1 MVIYF
6 YICICYIG
14 PRASIQ
20 TTITH
25 RYTAKETFEYILYST
40 YVLLITTPF
49 KGKTNLTQFTMKRKK
64 LTQLFGLMVLMLL
77 MPGISF
83 AQNLH
88 VQGRVLDELGEGLI
102 GAGVIIQGT
111 TQGTV
116 TDIDGNYDLPSV
128 PQGAVL
134 EFSCVGYKTMQVQVT
149 SQILNVTLEPDSRL
163 IDESVVVAY
172 GQANKVTITGAVT
185 AVSGESLMK
194 SPVANVAN
202 ALQGNL
208 PGVSAVQASGMP
220 GADEPVIRIRGV
232 GSLNSADPLV
242 LVDGVERPFSQ
253 LDPNEIASISVLKDA
268 SATAVFGVRGANG
281 VILVTT
287 KRGEVGKASVTASA
301 SAAMQTI
308 AQFIDFADSYTYGQM
323 YNYTQITDM
332 LPVNQ
337 WPGSVKIGDYSPY
350 GENVR
355 FKQDVMEHFR
365 LGDMPRTFP
374 NTDWIDY
381 IMNDAAWQE
390 QANVNV
396 SGGTE
401 KVRYFVSAGYLNQN
415 SLFKTFSDN
424 KNETFDFQR
433 LNYRANLD
441 IEVSKY
447 SQLSLTLGGRM
458 QVRNTMVGGEGFLFR
473 YLQGATPY
481 AGIGVDEEGR
491 HIIADPNKVGAYDR
505 DALSNY
511 YNLGYENQSTNAL
524 NFDVQYKLDLSFL
537 TKGLDFKAKASYNS
551 EYTAQKYRQNGYGT
565 GLTYVATLDQDGNEV
580 LRKEN
585 VTWPIPYSEGKWGS
599 RNWYAEASFN
609 YARRFGK
616 HNIGALL
623 LYNQSKTYYP
633 WDSSNSL
640 YQSIPKG
647 YVGLVGRVT
656 YDYDTK
662 YLIDFNIG
670 YNGSENFAPGKR
682 YGTFPS
688 VSVGWIPSQEKW
700 WAPVKDVVSYL
711 KFRGSYGLVGND
723 NTNGARFL
731 YLPGTWQFFQGHMGW
746 NPQTQGA
753 NFGTNGN
760 WLQGV
765 RELTAG
771 NPNVTWEKATKINVG
786 VDAGFFNDKLH
797 AYVDV
802 FWEDRKDILVSNSST
817 LPAVTSLPANYV
829 NEGRVKNHGFE
840 VTLNWE
846 QKIGDFRYSISPN
859 FAYAKNKVIEMLEVK
874 PMYDYLSRTGH
885 PVGQRFGYE
894 LFEFYQPGT
903 EERYYEKYGVFM
915 PDQNIDIKY
924 GDCVYVDLN
933 NDGKIDQNDQKPLG
947 YTDNPEIT
955 YSLNFNFQYKGFDF
969 TMLWIGADHVS
980 RQLNGYFRDQF
991 GSTNTSALTQW
1002 VADNSWTED
1011 NPDAILPR
1019 ISFTNRVHNNRDSQA
1034 WVVDS
1039 KYVRLKNVEIG
1050 YTITPKKG
1058 SFFNYVRVYAS
1069 GNNLLTFADFKGND
1083 PEAPGSGLDHGM
1095 RYPMT
1100 RLFNIGAQINF

>member
-1 MVIYF
+1 M
-6 YICICYIG
+6 
-14 PRASIQ
+14 
-20 TTITH
+20 
-25 RYTAKETFEYILYST
+25 L
-40 YVLLITTPF
+40 LLIS
-49 KGKTNLTQFTMKRKK
+49 GQ
-64 LTQLFGLMVLMLL
+64 
-77 MPGISF
+77 IF
-83 AQNLH
+83 AQNLNVH
-88 VQGRVLDELGEGLI
+88 GKVLDENGEGLI
-102 GAGVIIQGT
+102 GAGVVIQGT
-111 TQGTV
+111 TQGTI
-116 TDIDGNYDLPSV
+116 TDIDGSYQLSV
-128 PQGAVL
+128 PQGATL
-134 EFSCVGYKTMQVQVT
+134 EFSCVGYKAQLVQVT
-149 SQILNVTLEPDSRL
+149 GPNLTVTLAPDSKL

-172 GQANKVTITGAVT
+172 GSQNKVTITGAVT
-185 AVSGESLMK
+185 AVGGDALMK
-194 SPVANVAN
+194 SPVPNVAN

-208 PGVSAVQASGMP
+208 PGVTAVQPSGMP

-232 GSLNSADPLV
+232 GSLNSAEPLV

-253 LDPNEIASISVLKDA
+253 LDPNEIESISVLKDA

-287 KRGEVGKASVTASA
+287 KRGEVGKASVSA
-301 SAAMQTI
+301 SFSTAAQTI
-308 AQFIDFADSYTYGQM
+308 SQFIDFTDSYTYGQM
-323 YNYTQITDM
+323 WNYTAITDA
-332 LPVNQ
+332 LDPAD
-337 WPGSVKIGDYSPY
+337 WPGSVTIADYTPY
-350 GENVR
+350 EGNGIR
-355 FKQDVMEHFR
+355 FNQEVMEHFR
-365 LGDMPRTFP
+365 TGDMPTTFP

-381 IMNDAAWQE
+381 IMNDVALQE

-396 SGGTE
+396 SGGTD
-401 KVRYFVSAGYLNQN
+401 KVRYFVSAGFLNQN
-415 SLFKTFSDN
+415 SLLKTFSEN

-441 IEVSKY
+441 INITKRST
-447 SQLSLTLGGRM
+447 LSLTLGGRM
-458 QVRNTMVGGEGFLFR
+458 QDRNTMGAGEGFLFR

-481 AGIGVDEEGR
+481 AGIGIDEQGR
-491 HIIADPNKVGAYDR
+491 HIIADANIVGPFDR

-511 YNLGYENQSTNAL
+511 YDLGYENQSTNAL
-524 NFDVQYKLDLSFL
+524 NFDIQYKLDMGFI
-537 TKGLDFKAKASYNS
+537 TKGLDFKVKASYNS

-565 GLTYVATLDQDGNEV
+565 GVHYVATIVDGQEV

-616 HNIGALL
+616 HNVGALL

-633 WDSSNSL
+633 WDSDGSI

-662 YLIDFNIG
+662 YLLDINIG

-700 WAPVKDVVSYL
+700 WAPVKNVISYL

-731 YLPGTWQFFQGHMGW
+731 YLPGTWQFYNGSMTW
-746 NPQTQGA
+746 NPQERGA
-753 NFGTNGN
+753 NFGVNGN
-760 WLQGV
+760 WLPAV
-765 RELTAG
+765 KELTAG
-771 NPNVTWEKATKINVG
+771 NPNVTWEKATKINIG
-786 VDAGFFNDKLH
+786 MDAGFFQDKLH
-797 AYVDV
+797 AYVDF
-802 FWEDRKDILVSNSST
+802 FWEDRKDILVSNAST

-859 FAYAKNKVIEMLEVK
+859 FAFARNQIIEMLEVP
-874 PMYDYLSRTGH
+874 PMYDYLSRTGL
-885 PVGQRFGYE
+885 PVGQRFGYD
-894 LFEFYQPGT
+894 LFEFYEPGAT
-903 EERYYEKYGVFM
+903 EERYFAKYGVEM
-915 PDQNIDIKY
+915 PDQVSAIKP

-933 NDGKIDQNDQKPLG
+933 GDNVIDANDQKPLG

-955 YSLNFNFQYKGFDF
+955 YSVNFNFQWKGLDF

-991 GSTNTSALTQW
+991 GSTNTSALTQY

-1011 NPDAILPR
+1011 NTDAILPR

-1034 WVVDS
+1034 WVINS
-1039 KYVRLKNVEIG
+1039 RYVRLKNVEIG
-1050 YTITPKKG
+1050 YTFTPKQKDA
-1058 SFFNYVRVYAS
+1058 FFNYIRVYAS

-1083 PEAPGSGLDHGM
+1083 PEAPGSGLDYGV

-1100 RLFNIGAQINF
+1100 RLFNIGVQVNF

>member
-1 MVIYF
+1 MFGLV
-6 YICICYIG
+6 
-14 PRASIQ
+14 A
-20 TTITH
+20 
-25 RYTAKETFEYILYST
+25 
-40 YVLLITTPF
+40 VLL
-49 KGKTNLTQFTMKRKK
+49 L
-64 LTQLFGLMVLMLL
+64 
-77 MPGISF
+77 ISGQIF
-83 AQNLH
+83 AQNLNVH
-88 VQGRVLDELGEGLI
+88 GKVLDENGEGLI
-102 GAGVIIQGT
+102 GAGVVIQGT
-111 TQGTV
+111 TQGTI
-116 TDIDGNYDLPSV
+116 TDIDGSYQLSV
-128 PQGAVL
+128 PQGATL
-134 EFSCVGYKTMQVQVT
+134 EFSCVGYKAQLVQVT
-149 SQILNVTLEPDSRL
+149 GPNLTVTLAPDSKL

-172 GQANKVTITGAVT
+172 GSQNKVTITGAVT
-185 AVSGESLMK
+185 AVGGDALMK
-194 SPVANVAN
+194 SPVPNVAN

-208 PGVSAVQASGMP
+208 PGVTAVQPSGMP

-232 GSLNSADPLV
+232 GSLNSAEPLV

-253 LDPNEIASISVLKDA
+253 LDPNEIESISVLKDA

-287 KRGEVGKASVTASA
+287 KRGEVGKASVSA
-301 SAAMQTI
+301 SFSTAAQTI
-308 AQFIDFADSYTYGQM
+308 SQFIDFADSYTYGQM
-323 YNYTQITDM
+323 WNYTAITDA
-332 LPVNQ
+332 LEPSA
-337 WPGSVKIGDYSPY
+337 WPGSVNIADYTPY
-350 GENVR
+350 EGNGIR
-355 FKQDVMEHFR
+355 FNQEVMEHFR
-365 LGDMPRTFP
+365 TGDMPTTFP

-381 IMNDAAWQE
+381 IMNDVALQE

-396 SGGTE
+396 SGGTD
-401 KVRYFVSAGYLNQN
+401 KVRYFVSAGFLNQN
-415 SLFKTFSDN
+415 SLLKTFSEN

-441 IEVSKY
+441 IDITKRST
-447 SQLSLTLGGRM
+447 LSLTLGGRM
-458 QVRNTMVGGEGFLFR
+458 QDRNTMGGGEGFLFR

-481 AGIGVDEEGR
+481 AGIGIDASGR
-491 HIIADPNKVGAYDR
+491 HIISDSNIVGPFDR

-511 YNLGYENQSTNAL
+511 YDLGYENQSTNAL
-524 NFDVQYKLDLSFL
+524 NFDIQYKLDMGFL
-537 TKGLDFKAKASYNS
+537 TKGLDFKVKASYNS
-551 EYTAQKYRQNGYGT
+551 EYTAQKYRQNVYGT
-565 GLTYVATLDQDGNEV
+565 GVHYVATIVDGQEV

-616 HNIGALL
+616 HNVGALL

-633 WDSSNSL
+633 WDSDGSI
-640 YQSIPKG
+640 YESIPKG

-662 YLIDFNIG
+662 YLLDFNIG

-688 VSVGWIPSQEKW
+688 VSVGWIPSQEEW
-700 WAPVKDVVSYL
+700 WAPVKNVISYL

-731 YLPGTWQFFQGHMGW
+731 YLPGTWQFYNGSMTW
-746 NPQTQGA
+746 NPQERGA
-753 NFGTNGN
+753 NFGVNGN
-760 WLQGV
+760 WLPAV
-765 RELTAG
+765 KELTAG
-771 NPNVTWEKATKINVG
+771 NPNVTWEKATKINIG
-786 VDAGFFNDKLH
+786 MDAGFFNDKLH
-797 AYVDV
+797 AYVDF
-802 FWEDRKDILVSNSST
+802 FWEDRKDILVSNAST

-859 FAYAKNKVIEMLEVK
+859 FAFARNQIIEMLEVP
-874 PMYDYLSRTGH
+874 PMYDYLSRTGL
-885 PVGQRFGYE
+885 PVGQRFGYD
-894 LFEFYQPGT
+894 LFEFYEPGAT
-903 EERYYEKYGVFM
+903 EERYFAKYGVEM
-915 PDQNIDIKY
+915 PDQVSAIKP

-933 NDGKIDQNDQKPLG
+933 GDNVIDANDQKPLG

-955 YSLNFNFQYKGFDF
+955 FSVNFNFQWKGLDF

-991 GSTNTSALTQW
+991 GSTNTSALTQY

-1011 NPDAILPR
+1011 NTDAILPR

-1034 WVVDS
+1034 WVIDS
-1039 KYVRLKNVEIG
+1039 RYIRLKNVEIG
-1050 YTITPKKG
+1050 YAFVPKQKDA
-1058 SFFNYVRVYAS
+1058 FFNYIRVYAS

-1083 PEAPGSGLDHGM
+1083 PEAPGSGLDYGV

-1100 RLFNIGAQINF
+1100 RLFNIGVQVNF

>member
-1 MVIYF
+1 MERKRLTQVF
-6 YICICYIG
+6 G
-14 PRASIQ
+14 LVA
-20 TTITH
+20 
-25 RYTAKETFEYILYST
+25 
-40 YVLLITTPF
+40 VLL
-49 KGKTNLTQFTMKRKK
+49 L
-64 LTQLFGLMVLMLL
+64 
-77 MPGISF
+77 ISGQIF
-83 AQNLH
+83 AQNLNVH
-88 VQGRVLDELGEGLI
+88 GKVLDENGEGLI
-102 GAGVIIQGT
+102 GAGVVIQGT
-111 TQGTV
+111 TQGTI
-116 TDIDGNYDLPSV
+116 TDVDGSYQLSV
-128 PQGAVL
+128 PQGSTL
-134 EFSCVGYKTMQVQVT
+134 EFSCVGYKAQLVQVT
-149 SQILNVTLEPDSRL
+149 GPNLTVTLAPDSKL

-172 GQANKVTITGAVT
+172 GSQNKVTITGAVT
-185 AVSGESLMK
+185 AVGGDALMK
-194 SPVANVAN
+194 SPVPNVAN

-208 PGVSAVQASGMP
+208 PGVTAVQPSGMP

-232 GSLNSADPLV
+232 GSLNSAEPLV

-253 LDPNEIASISVLKDA
+253 LDPNEIESISVLKDA

-287 KRGEVGKASVTASA
+287 KRGEVGKASVSA
-301 SAAMQTI
+301 SFSTAAQTI
-308 AQFIDFADSYTYGQM
+308 SQFIDFADSYTYGQM
-323 YNYTQITDM
+323 WNYTAITDA
-332 LPVNQ
+332 LDPAD
-337 WPGSVKIGDYSPY
+337 WPGSVNIADYTPY
-350 GENVR
+350 AGNGIR
-355 FKQDVMEHFR
+355 FSQDVMEHFR
-365 LGDMPRTFP
+365 TGDMPTTFP

-381 IMNDAAWQE
+381 IMNDVALQE

-396 SGGTE
+396 SGGTD
-401 KVRYFVSAGYLNQN
+401 KVRYFVSAGFLNQN
-415 SLFKTFSDN
+415 SLLKTFSQN

-441 IEVSKY
+441 IDITKRST
-447 SQLSLTLGGRM
+447 LSLTLGGRM
-458 QVRNTMVGGEGFLFR
+458 QDRNTMGGGEGFLFR

-481 AGIGVDEEGR
+481 AGIGIDEQGR
-491 HIIADPNKVGAYDR
+491 HIISDANIVGPFDR

-511 YNLGYENQSTNAL
+511 YDLGYENQSTNAL
-524 NFDVQYKLDLSFL
+524 NFDIQYKLDMGFL
-537 TKGLDFKAKASYNS
+537 TKGLDFKVKASYNS

-565 GLTYVATLDQDGNEV
+565 GVHYVATIVDGQEV

-616 HNIGALL
+616 HNVGALL

-633 WDSSNSL
+633 WDSDDSI

-662 YLIDFNIG
+662 YLLDFNIG

-688 VSVGWIPSQEKW
+688 VSVGWIPSQEEW
-700 WAPVKDVVSYL
+700 WAPVKNVISYL

-731 YLPGTWQFFQGHMGW
+731 YLPGTWQFYNGSMTW
-746 NPQTQGA
+746 NPQERGA
-753 NFGTNGN
+753 NFGVNGN
-760 WLQGV
+760 WLPAV
-765 RELTAG
+765 KELTAG
-771 NPNVTWEKATKINVG
+771 NPNVTWEKATKINIG
-786 VDAGFFNDKLH
+786 MDAGFFQDKLH
-797 AYVDV
+797 AYVDF
-802 FWEDRKDILVSNSST
+802 FWEDRKDILVSNAST

-859 FAYAKNKVIEMLEVK
+859 FAFARNQIIEMLEVP
-874 PMYDYLSRTGH
+874 PMYDYLSRTGL
-885 PVGQRFGYE
+885 PVGQRFGYD
-894 LFEFYQPGT
+894 LFEFYEPGAT
-903 EERYYEKYGVFM
+903 EERYFAKYGVEM
-915 PDQNIDIKY
+915 PDQVSAIKP

-933 NDGKIDQNDQKPLG
+933 GDNVIDANDQKPLG

-955 YSLNFNFQYKGFDF
+955 FSVNFNFQWKGLDF

-991 GSTNTSALTQW
+991 GSTNTSALTQY

-1011 NPDAILPR
+1011 NTDAILPR

-1039 KYVRLKNVEIG
+1039 RYIRLKNVEIG
-1050 YTITPKKG
+1050 YAFVPKQKDA
-1058 SFFNYVRVYAS
+1058 FFNYIRVYAS

-1083 PEAPGSGLDHGM
+1083 PEAPGSGLDYGV

-1100 RLFNIGAQINF
+1100 RLFNIGVQVNF

>member
-1 MVIYF
+1 MFGLV
-6 YICICYIG
+6 
-14 PRASIQ
+14 A
-20 TTITH
+20 
-25 RYTAKETFEYILYST
+25 
-40 YVLLITTPF
+40 VLL
-49 KGKTNLTQFTMKRKK
+49 L
-64 LTQLFGLMVLMLL
+64 
-77 MPGISF
+77 ISGQIF
-83 AQNLH
+83 AQNLNVH
-88 VQGRVLDELGEGLI
+88 GKVLDENGEGLI
-102 GAGVIIQGT
+102 GAGVVIQGT
-111 TQGTV
+111 TQGTI
-116 TDIDGNYDLPSV
+116 TDIDGSYQLSV
-128 PQGAVL
+128 PQGATL
-134 EFSCVGYKTMQVQVT
+134 EFSCVGYKAQLVQVT
-149 SQILNVTLEPDSRL
+149 GPNLTVTLAPDSKL

-172 GQANKVTITGAVT
+172 GSQNKVTITGAVT
-185 AVSGESLMK
+185 AVGGDALMK
-194 SPVANVAN
+194 SPVPNVAN

-208 PGVSAVQASGMP
+208 PGVTAVQPSGMP

-232 GSLNSADPLV
+232 GSLNSAEPLV

-253 LDPNEIASISVLKDA
+253 LDPNEIESISVLKDA

-287 KRGEVGKASVTASA
+287 KRGEVGKASVSA
-301 SAAMQTI
+301 SFSTAAQTI
-308 AQFIDFADSYTYGQM
+308 SQFIDFTDSYTYGQM
-323 YNYTQITDM
+323 WNYTAITDA
-332 LPVNQ
+332 LDPAE
-337 WPGSVKIGDYSPY
+337 WPGSVNIADYTPY
-350 GENVR
+350 AGNGIR
-355 FKQDVMEHFR
+355 FSQDVMEHFR
-365 LGDMPRTFP
+365 TGDMPTTFP

-381 IMNDAAWQE
+381 IMNDVALQE

-396 SGGTE
+396 SGGTD
-401 KVRYFVSAGYLNQN
+401 KVRYFVSAGFLNQN
-415 SLFKTFSDN
+415 SLLKTFSEN

-441 IEVSKY
+441 IDITKRST
-447 SQLSLTLGGRM
+447 LSLTLGGRM
-458 QVRNTMVGGEGFLFR
+458 QDRNTMGGGEAFLFR

-481 AGIGVDEEGR
+481 AGIGIDASGR
-491 HIIADPNKVGAYDR
+491 HIISDSNIVGPFDR

-511 YNLGYENQSTNAL
+511 YDLGYENQSTNAL
-524 NFDVQYKLDLSFL
+524 NFDIQYKLDMGFL
-537 TKGLDFKAKASYNS
+537 TKGLDFKVKASYNS

-565 GLTYVATLDQDGNEV
+565 GVHYVATIVDGQEV

-616 HNIGALL
+616 HNVGALL

-633 WDSSNSL
+633 WDSDGSI

-662 YLIDFNIG
+662 YLLDLNIG

-700 WAPVKDVVSYL
+700 WAPVKNVISYL

-731 YLPGTWQFFQGHMGW
+731 YLPGTWQFYNGSMTW
-746 NPQTQGA
+746 NPQERGA
-753 NFGTNGN
+753 NFGVNGN
-760 WLQGV
+760 WLPAV
-765 RELTAG
+765 KELTAG
-771 NPNVTWEKATKINVG
+771 NPNVTWEKATKINIG
-786 VDAGFFNDKLH
+786 MDAGFFKDKLH
-797 AYVDV
+797 AYVDF
-802 FWEDRKDILVSNSST
+802 FWEDRKDILVSNAST

-859 FAYAKNKVIEMLEVK
+859 FAFARNQIIEMLEVP
-874 PMYDYLSRTGH
+874 PMYDDLSRTGL
-885 PVGQRFGYE
+885 PVGQRFGYD
-894 LFEFYQPGT
+894 LFEFYEPGAT
-903 EERYYEKYGVFM
+903 EERYFAKYGVEM
-915 PDQNIDIKY
+915 PDQVTAIKP

-933 NDGKIDQNDQKPLG
+933 GDNVIDANDQKPLG

-955 YSLNFNFQYKGFDF
+955 FSVNFNFQWKGLDF

-991 GSTNTSALTQW
+991 GSTNTSALTQY

-1011 NPDAILPR
+1011 NTDAILPR

-1034 WVVDS
+1034 WIINS
-1039 KYVRLKNVEIG
+1039 RYVRLKNVEVG
-1050 YTITPKKG
+1050 YAFVPKQKDA
-1058 SFFNYVRVYAS
+1058 FFNYIRVYAS

-1083 PEAPGSGLDHGM
+1083 PEAPGSGLENFGV

-1100 RLFNIGAQINF
+1100 RLFNIGVQVNF

>member
-1 MVIYF
+1 MV
-6 YICICYIG
+6 
-14 PRASIQ
+14 
-20 TTITH
+20 
-25 RYTAKETFEYILYST
+25 
-40 YVLLITTPF
+40 
-49 KGKTNLTQFTMKRKK
+49 
-64 LTQLFGLMVLMLL
+64 
-77 MPGISF
+77 
-83 AQNLH
+83 
-88 VQGRVLDELGEGLI
+88 
-102 GAGVIIQGT
+102 IQGT
-111 TQGTV
+111 TQGTI
-116 TDIDGNYDLPSV
+116 TDVDGSYQLSV
-128 PQGAVL
+128 PQGSTL
-134 EFSCVGYKTMQVQVT
+134 EFSCVGYKAQLVQVT
-149 SQILNVTLEPDSRL
+149 GPNLTVTLAPDSKL

-172 GQANKVTITGAVT
+172 GSQNKVTITGAVT
-185 AVSGESLMK
+185 AVGGDALMK
-194 SPVANVAN
+194 SPVPNVAN

-208 PGVSAVQASGMP
+208 PGVTAVQPSGMP

-232 GSLNSADPLV
+232 GSLNSAEPLV

-253 LDPNEIASISVLKDA
+253 LDPNEIESISVLKDA

-287 KRGEVGKASVTASA
+287 KRGEVGKASVSA
-301 SAAMQTI
+301 SFSTAAQTI
-308 AQFIDFADSYTYGQM
+308 SQFIDFADSYTYGQM
-323 YNYTQITDM
+323 WNYTAITDA
-332 LPVNQ
+332 LDPAD
-337 WPGSVKIGDYSPY
+337 WPGSVNIADYTPY
-350 GENVR
+350 AGNGIR
-355 FKQDVMEHFR
+355 FSQDVMEHFR
-365 LGDMPRTFP
+365 TGDMPTTFP

-381 IMNDAAWQE
+381 IMNDVALQE

-396 SGGTE
+396 SGGTD
-401 KVRYFVSAGYLNQN
+401 KVRYFVSAGFLNQN
-415 SLFKTFSDN
+415 SLLKTFSQN

-441 IEVSKY
+441 IDITKRST
-447 SQLSLTLGGRM
+447 LSLTLGGRM
-458 QVRNTMVGGEGFLFR
+458 QDRNTMGGGEGFLFR

-481 AGIGVDEEGR
+481 AGIGIDEQGR
-491 HIIADPNKVGAYDR
+491 HIISDANIVGPFDR

-511 YNLGYENQSTNAL
+511 YDLGYENQSTNAL
-524 NFDVQYKLDLSFL
+524 NFDIQYKLDMGFL
-537 TKGLDFKAKASYNS
+537 TKGLDFKVKASYNS

-565 GLTYVATLDQDGNEV
+565 GVHYVATIVDGQEV

-616 HNIGALL
+616 HNVGALL

-633 WDSSNSL
+633 WDSDDSI

-662 YLIDFNIG
+662 YLLDFNIG

-700 WAPVKDVVSYL
+700 WAPVKNVISYL

-731 YLPGTWQFFQGHMGW
+731 YLPGTWQFYNGSMTW
-746 NPQTQGA
+746 NPQERGA
-753 NFGTNGN
+753 NFGVNGN
-760 WLQGV
+760 WLPAV
-765 RELTAG
+765 KELTAG
-771 NPNVTWEKATKINVG
+771 NPNVTWEKATKINIG
-786 VDAGFFNDKLH
+786 MDAGFFQDKLH
-797 AYVDV
+797 AYVDF
-802 FWEDRKDILVSNSST
+802 FWEDRKDILVSNAST

-859 FAYAKNKVIEMLEVK
+859 FAFARNQIIEMLEVP
-874 PMYDYLSRTGH
+874 PMYDYLSRTGL
-885 PVGQRFGYE
+885 PVGQRFGYD
-894 LFEFYQPGT
+894 LFEFYEPGAT
-903 EERYYEKYGVFM
+903 EERYFAKYGVEM
-915 PDQNIDIKY
+915 PDQVSAIKP

-933 NDGKIDQNDQKPLG
+933 GDNVIDANDQKPLG

-955 YSLNFNFQYKGFDF
+955 FSVNFNFQWKGLDF

-991 GSTNTSALTQW
+991 GSTNTSALTQY

-1011 NPDAILPR
+1011 NTDAILPR

-1039 KYVRLKNVEIG
+1039 RYIRLKNVEIG
-1050 YTITPKKG
+1050 YAFVPKQKDA
-1058 SFFNYVRVYAS
+1058 FFNYIRVYAS

-1083 PEAPGSGLDHGM
+1083 PEAPGSGLDYGV

-1100 RLFNIGAQINF
+1100 RLFNIGVQVNF